1 MLIDDL
7 NVVLKVAEFKSIKQA
22 AESLDIQTATASA
35 AVKRVE
41 KAFGMEL
48 FVRSTRNLRLS
59 SSGEKH
65 LPQIEKAL
73 LLLSQIA
80 QNAKEEQNIV
90 EGELRLAVP
99 SDLGRNIVL
108 PWLDTFAEQHPNL
121 SVRLHISDSHVDFY
135 RAPVDV
141 ALRYGSPKD
150 SSMYGF
156 KLCDVPRVLCAAPQ
170 YLASQPKPK
179 TPADLHQLNGLLYQL
194 HDIVHNV
201 WEFSHKGQIY
211 KAKMQ
216 SNKSSN
222 DAEVVRRWCV
232 AGKGVAVKSALDM
245 SNDLINGNVVSLLP
259 GYEPEPTEL
268 WLICPSRQLITPAV
282 RLLRDF
288 IKHQC
293 ETLLTT
299 LAAQGHI

>member
-108 PWLDTFAEQHPNL
+108 PWLDTFSEQHPNL

-150 SSMYGF
+150 SSM
-156 KLCDVPRVLCAAPQ
+156 
-170 YLASQPKPK
+170 
-179 TPADLHQLNGLLYQL
+179 
-194 HDIVHNV
+194 
-201 WEFSHKGQIY
+201 
-211 KAKMQ
+211 
-216 SNKSSN
+216 
-222 DAEVVRRWCV
+222 
-232 AGKGVAVKSALDM
+232 
-245 SNDLINGNVVSLLP
+245 
-259 GYEPEPTEL
+259 
-268 WLICPSRQLITPAV
+268 
-282 RLLRDF
+282 
-288 IKHQC
+288 
-293 ETLLTT
+293 
-299 LAAQGHI
+299 